1 MRASFVL
8 SEIGIGLR
16 RNLTMTIAGVV
27 TVAISLAI
35 FGAGLLAQ
43 RQVTAMKDFWYDKVE
58 VSIYLCGDQSKGA
71 NCNGSAVTLDQRNAL
86 LQEVNANPLVQK
98 VYYESQQQAFE
109 NFKKQFKDSKD
120 LVQNVTPD
128 ALPESLRVKLKDPT
142 KYEDLAS
149 AFRDS
154 PGVEEIADQKALL
167 DPFFRV
173 LKRLQLVAWV
183 VAGIQIL
190 AAVLLI
196 GNTIRVAA
204 FSRRRETGIMRLVG
218 ASNLYIQLP
227 FLLEGVLVGLVGAAF
242 AAVGLAVLKAVL
254 VDRLLRPMLKFTRF
268 VGWADVLAVVPWL
281 FVIGVALTGISSF
294 LTLRRHLRV

>member
-16 RNLTMTIAGVV
+16 RNLTMTIAGVI

-43 RQVTAMKDFWYDKVE
+43 RQVSAMKDFWYDKVE
-58 VSIYLCGDQSKGA
+58 VSIYLCGEGSKGP
-71 NCNGSAVTLDQRNAL
+71 NCNGSAVTPEQRTQL
-86 LQEVNANPLVQK
+86 LEEVGANPLVEK
-98 VYYESQQQAFE
+98 VFYESQAQAYE
-109 NFKKQFKDSKD
+109 NFKKQFKDSDD
-120 LVQNVTPD
+120 LIQNVTPD

-149 AFRDS
+149 AFIDS
-154 PGVEEIADQKALL
+154 PGVEEIQDQKALL

-173 LKRLQLVAWV
+173 LNRLQLVAWV

-227 FLLEGVLVGLVGAAF
+227 FLLEGVLVGIVGAAL
-242 AAVGLAVLKAVL
+242 AAAGLAALKAVL
-254 VDRLLRPMLKFTRF
+254 VDRLLQPMLKFTAF
-268 VGWADVLAVVPWL
+268 VGWGDVFAVIPWL
-281 FVIGVALTGISSF
+281 FVLGVGLTGISSF
-294 LTLRRHLRV
+294 FTLRRHLRV